1 MARPAGRK
9 IALVMTAVIGLG
21 LLGAQAQYAAASGTA
36 HSGGHTASNIET
48 LAATTNGSGFTN
60 AKSLFAA
67 SNPYDWC
74 SLGAQ
79 LPANF
84 SGYCEIGPDQIFT
97 NLGTGNCGQVRGA
110 PEDAEI
116 DGTAVAIDCPDQGGI
131 AEGGGYMGMPTAGYG
146 NKGGPGAICI
156 WAIPTAATNVME
168 GDQGQNPAI
177 LTIGSDASA
186 AFTFNGLTVDAPAGS
201 VPLDTWTELCGY
213 TNSVFGGTQYCIML
227 DDYTSC
233 DSAGQNLV
241 SYDEN
246 FTQNIQTLWGYG
258 YWMSSAAEAVNEP
271 PTYAMYGSSGC
282 PGLPSAK
289 CVAISDPS
297 TGTSVLPALCGS
309 PGTISADSAGDCTW
323 ANLPAF
329 WFAVISAEERAAQ
342 KPLSGGPIRSPE
354 EPAYNQCLAC
364 SQQEQGQNS
373 QVGRPREPGV
383 RGPGRVGD
391 GHLDPGPGH
400 PAAGHPHVR
409 LPQRRHGRPIR
420 VRLDLEPLHVAQPAR
435 GGRTGHD
442 HAGGGSAGRLR
453 PERHH
458 LHAGGAPGHR
468 HPDPE
473 QQRTWTFTRQAQ
485 DTYTFSSTGQLISE
499 TDLNGYTTTFGD
511 NRADS

>member
-1 MARPAGRK
+1 MRGVEVQIPKPPRFCSPCVPGQLGPGRKALRSDDGWHLNGGGAIDSYCAVARGGDALGPNGRRSPSPERETPVARPAGWK
-9 IALVMTAVIGLG
+9 LALVMTAVIGLG
-21 LLGAQAQYAAASGTA
+21 LVGARAENGATIATVQA
-36 HSGGHTASNIET
+36 GGHTASTDES
-48 LAATTNGSGFTN
+48 LAATSGSAFTD
-60 AKSLFAA
+60 AESLFAA
-67 SNPYDWC
+67 SNPHDWC

-84 SGYCEIGPDQIFT
+84 SGYCEIGPDQIGT
-97 NLGTGNCGQVRGA
+97 NLGTGNCSQVQGA

-131 AEGGGYMGMPTAGYG
+131 AEGGGYMGMPSAGYG
-146 NKGGPGAICI
+146 NEGGPGAICI

-201 VPLDTWTELCGY
+201 VPLNTWTELCGY

-233 DSAGQNLV
+233 DSSGQNLV

-342 KPLSGGPIRSPE
+342 KPLAAPP
-354 EPAYNQCLAC
+354 
-364 SQQEQGQNS
+364 
-373 QVGRPREPGV
+373 PRRRALVARCPTASTPSMV
-383 RGPGRVGD
+383 LR
-391 GHLDPGPGH
+391 
-400 PAAGHPHVR
+400 
-409 LPQRRHGRPIR
+409 RRH
-420 VRLDLEPLHVAQPAR
+420 DPLPC
-435 GGRTGHD
+435 
-442 HAGGGSAGRLR
+442 S
-453 PERHH
+453 
-458 LHAGGAPGHR
+458 
-468 HPDPE
+468 
-473 QQRTWTFTRQAQ
+473 
-485 DTYTFSSTGQLISE
+485 
-499 TDLNGYTTTFGD
+499 
-511 NRADS
+511 